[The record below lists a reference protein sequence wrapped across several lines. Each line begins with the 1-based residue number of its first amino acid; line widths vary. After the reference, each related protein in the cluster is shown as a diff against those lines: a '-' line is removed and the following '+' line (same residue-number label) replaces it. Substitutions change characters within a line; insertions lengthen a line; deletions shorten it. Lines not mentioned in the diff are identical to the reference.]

1 MKTNGTLSLI
11 IQNIFSWFDSL
22 AGVGERKKTPTTH
35 EVFTCARDIFYLTT
49 PKPAQVDNC
58 AISIQLPLRYTGD
71 LIVTNAALQ

>member
-1 MKTNGTLSLI
+1 MGLCHSLYRTY
-11 IQNIFSWFDSL
+11 L
-22 AGVGERKKTPTTH
+22 VGLIPWQGLVKEKKPTTH

-58 AISIQLPLRYTGD
+58 AISIQIPLRYTGD